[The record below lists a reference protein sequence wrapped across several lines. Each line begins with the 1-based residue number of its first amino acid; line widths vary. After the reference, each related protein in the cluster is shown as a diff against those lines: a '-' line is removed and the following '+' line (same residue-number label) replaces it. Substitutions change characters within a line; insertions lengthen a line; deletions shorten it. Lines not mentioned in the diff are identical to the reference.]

1 MSLRFAAGVLLDT
14 LDRTLGQPA
23 GYNPAP
29 EGPAWDPP
37 AASDDVWRIPL
48 LDDEGTEVG
57 VVVADL
63 RTVVLLGGS
72 LIMLPESSMREQ
84 VADGSP
90 SPPVLE
96 AFAEVVNVLRGVVNN
111 THRNLHTVPGPLAAG
126 GAGPG
131 WPDDPKLRLDLVA
144 DSPLGPARLSF
155 RSS

>member
-1 MSLRFAAGVLLDT
+1 MSLRFSAGVLTDT

-23 GYNPAP
+23 GYEPAP

-37 AASDDVWRIPL
+37 AASDKTWRIPL
-48 LDDEGTEVG
+48 LNDAGSEVG

-63 RTVVLLGGS
+63 HTVVLLGGS

-84 VADGSP
+84 VAEGSP

-111 THRNLHTVPGPLAAG
+111 TNRNPHTVPGPLATG

-131 WPDDPKLRLDLVA
+131 WSDDPKLRLDLVA
-144 DSPLGPARLSF
+144 DSPIGPARLSF
-155 RSS
+155 RSC